1 MEGIANF
8 QTLRNKLLHFICDIN
23 DTDLKESSERL
34 LAYSIHIIM
43 YLLYD
48 RFKNGTPNEFF
59 EDTLGWD
66 FYDHL
71 KHCKK
76 YGRMVEEKLEQ
87 RGEKAWEYPMCL
99 HITFSPDMHFCYCCN
114 YELHNL
120 NLTYCLNCDEP
131 RSVIYHKSPLVNHP
145 NVYRGWCLNC
155 GGHPAVYECYKCH
168 CCHEYYAENG
178 KDYCSNEHCIHEN
191 GIENQDEYLH
201 DRAEEVI

>member
-1 MEGIANF
+1 MKGRVNDENIVAFNSQDMEGIANF

-66 FYDHL
+66 FYGHL

-76 YGRMVEEKLEQ
+76 YRRMVEEMLDQ
-87 RGEKAWEYPMCL
+87 RGEHAWECPMCL
-99 HITFSPDMHFCYCCN
+99 HITFYPDMHF
-114 YELHNL
+114 
-120 NLTYCLNCDEP
+120 
-131 RSVIYHKSPLVNHP
+131 
-145 NVYRGWCLNC
+145 
-155 GGHPAVYECYKCH
+155 
-168 CCHEYYAENG
+168 
-178 KDYCSNEHCIHEN
+178 
-191 GIENQDEYLH
+191 
-201 DRAEEVI
+201 